1 MKITAMLVSVI
12 IFLIVVLSYQ
22 HMQISVLSE
31 RNKRVASLN
40 GQLVVDIK
48 QATDTVAD
56 LYRQRS
62 ELDVIVQQQQKKVM
76 ALEVQRDDF
85 YKQIRAIEKTDQAFK
100 IWANQRINTTA
111 LRLLNCRLAG
121 NCHSN

>member
-85 YKQIRAIEKTDQAFK
+85 YKQIRAIENTDQAFK